1 MKKVILTLSV
11 IGLMTACS
19 STPTEVEAP
28 KIDSTAVVVDTTAV
42 LTESVCVDTTLSVP
56 TTTK

>member
-19 STPTEVEAP
+19 STPAEVETS
-28 KIDSTAVVVDTTAV
+28 KTDSTAVVVDTTAV